1 MQYHHEAEKNYPTG
15 TIVST
20 IGTAPYRTSKYL
32 VETIKP
38 TLNRNLYRVINSSSF
53 VNGTSTLEITQEEI
67 QVSYDIVNLYSSIPI
82 DKATTVLIETLN
94 NGLDYLNTGTKL
106 KLTNTQKLTKFCL
119 SKSYFHGKN

>member
-1 MQYHHEAEKNYPTG
+1 MQYHHEAEKNHPTG

-67 QVSYDIVNLYSSIPI
+67 QVSYDIVNLYPSIPI
-82 DKATTVLIETLN
+82 DKAITVLI
-94 NGLDYLNTGTKL
+94 
-106 KLTNTQKLTKFCL
+106 
-119 SKSYFHGKN
+119 